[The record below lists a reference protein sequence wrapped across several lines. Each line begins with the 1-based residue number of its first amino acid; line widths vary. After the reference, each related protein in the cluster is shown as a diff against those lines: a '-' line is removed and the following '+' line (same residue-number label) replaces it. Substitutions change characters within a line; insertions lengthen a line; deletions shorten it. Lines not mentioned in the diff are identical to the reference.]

1 MMTDVINVVVL
12 IGSVAGALI
21 AIGTVLGKMYQKVKK
36 LVDNVNEIKEHT
48 EENYMNDLRLIIMS
62 PYMPIGERLI
72 AGEKYLENDGNG
84 EVKAYYKQL
93 EKEYL
98 NEKQSR

>member
-1 MMTDVINVVVL
+1 MTDVINVVIL

-72 AGEKYLENDGNG
+72 AGEKYLENEGNG
-84 EVKAYYKQL
+84 EVKAYSKQL

>member
-1 MMTDVINVVVL
+1 MTDVINVVIL

-72 AGEKYLENDGNG
+72 AGEKYLENEGNG

>member
-1 MMTDVINVVVL
+1 MTDVINVVIL

-36 LVDNVNEIKEHT
+36 LVNVINEIKEHT

>member
-1 MMTDVINVVVL
+1 MTDVINVVIL

-36 LVDNVNEIKEHT
+36 LVDSVNEIKEHT

-98 NEKQSR
+98 DEKQSR

>member
-1 MMTDVINVVVL
+1 MTDVINVVIL

>member
-1 MMTDVINVVVL
+1 MTDVINVVIL

-98 NEKQSR
+98 NDKQSR

>member
-1 MMTDVINVVVL
+1 MTDVINVVIL

-98 NEKQSR
+98 DEKQSR